1 MLCFTTF
8 CSRDIFLLRSFCL
21 GTLCRCTYKRYV
33 EEMQMDAGHK
43 EGGGDK
49 RVNGENERLPGGHCM
64 MVDKKED
71 RRRRS
76 D

>member
-1 MLCFTTF
+1 
-8 CSRDIFLLRSFCL
+8 
-21 GTLCRCTYKRYV
+21 
-33 EEMQMDAGHK
+33 MDAGHK

-49 RVNGENERLPGGHCM
+49 RVNGESERLPGGHCM
-64 MVDKKED
+64 MVDTKEE